1 MVLTGFANP
10 DVPNLPGEEAPK
22 SERSAAWSVPP
33 AALAGLDDRPS
44 LQDLA
49 RMVEAGRSDE

>member
-1 MVLTGFANP
+1 MVLTGFADP

-33 AALAGLDDRPS
+33 AALAGLDDRLS

-49 RMVEAGRSDE
+49 GMIEAGRTSE

>member
-1 MVLTGFANP
+1 MVLTGFADP

-33 AALAGLDDRPS
+33 AALAGLDDRLS
-44 LQDLA
+44 LRDLA
-49 RMVEAGRSDE
+49 AMIESGQSSE

>member
-1 MVLTGFANP
+1 MVLTGFADP

-33 AALAGLDDRPS
+33 AALTGLEDRLS
-44 LQDLA
+44 LRDLA
-49 RMVEAGRSDE
+49 GMLEPEPPSE